1 MWYSIV
7 GIVLSFIGT
16 AFSLWKILMR
26 DERIAGTW
34 RDIPNLHRN
43 AVQERRYVMAGIA
56 DSRLFPALACTCK
69 AGSVPTVPLSTGPL
83 PNFPTRTT
91 PSC

>member
-1 MWYSIV
+1 MWFSIA

-34 RDIPNLHRN
+34 RDIPNLHKN
-43 AVQERRYVMAGIA
+43 AVKERRYVMVGIVLILVGNLLQIAGY
-56 DSRLFPALACTCK
+56 F
-69 AGSVPTVPLSTGPL
+69 L
-83 PNFPTRTT
+83 P
-91 PSC
+91 